1 VREEEERSLVGGH
14 GNFITIADQ
23 IKKFPA
29 PWQRAES
36 RVAEDT
42 TTIIAAA
49 AATHILHTRCAPLS
63 QGSIE
68 ASKASSFHTLNGV
81 ANSLRQSVRARLLG
95 ASRITPFINATH
107 NLMAAAL
114 WGITFFLMPPVCVTD
129 AAASA
134 ADLRSNKSSPRH
146 ECDSHLLPK

>member
-1 VREEEERSLVGGH
+1 VNFLAKCAPDANGGIRKGDEKKKVREEDERSLVGGH

-49 AATHILHTRCAPLS
+49 ATHIY
-63 QGSIE
+63 
-68 ASKASSFHTLNGV
+68 FTLG
-81 ANSLRQSVRARLLG
+81 ARRSLRVPLRLQRPLLF
-95 ASRITPFINATH
+95 TP
-107 NLMAAAL
+107 
-114 WGITFFLMPPVCVTD
+114 
-129 AAASA
+129 
-134 ADLRSNKSSPRH
+134 
-146 ECDSHLLPK
+146 